1 MHAKGL
7 SDRVHVRHFHSGC
20 HRQLTTYGQSLPPQ
34 GGGFFDGLVDRVIR
48 AVDRSQI
55 PGGQYQA
62 VMIDEGHDFAP
73 E

>member
-20 HRQLTTYGQSLPPQ
+20 HRQLTAHGQALPSQ
-34 GGGFFDGLVDRVIR
+34 GGSFYEGLVGNVIR